1 MDPIKKRLLLAWWP
15 IIFLIVL
22 AIFVY
27 LYVVVLPK
35 IGTTS

>member
-1 MDPIKKRLLLAWWP
+1 MKRALVAWWP

-27 LYVVVLPK
+27 FYVVVLPR